1 MNTRTFSFSLFVIIS
16 LLTGTASAQNKKFY
30 IFLCFGQSNMEGNA
44 RIQPQDTVVD
54 PRLQVLETVD
64 CPNLKRTKGNW
75 YTAVPPL
82 ARCNTGLTPADYFGR
97 TLIATL
103 PHDVTVGIVNVS
115 VAGCKIELFQED
127 SYKGYAATAPAW
139 MVNMINEYGGDPYGH
154 LVEMAKLAQKHGVIK
169 GILLHQGE
177 SNPNDSLWTQKVK
190 SIYDMLIKDLNLK
203 ARKVPLL
210 AGELVNADQD
220 GKCAAMNQIIDKL
233 PDVIPNAYVI
243 NSNGCPAAPD
253 KLHFTAEGY
262 QILGTRYGLKML
274 GLLGYKSQAA
284 TVPVP
289 VQPTGSTGK

>member
-1 MNTRTFSFSLFVIIS
+1 MNTRAFFFTLFVIIS
-16 LLTGTASAQNKKFY
+16 LFTGTASAQNKKFY

-115 VAGCKIELFQED
+115 VAGCKIELFQKD
-127 SYKGYAATAPAW
+127 SYKSYAATAPTW

-154 LVEMAKLAQKHGVIK
+154 LVEMAKQAQKYGVIR

-177 SNPNDSLWTQKVK
+177 SNPNDTLWTQKVK
-190 SIYDMLIKDLNLK
+190 SIYDMLTKDLHLK
-203 ARKVPLL
+203 PRKVPLL

-233 PDVIPNAYVI
+233 PDAIPNAYVI
-243 NSNGCPAAPD
+243 NSAGCPAAPD

-262 QILGTRYGLKML
+262 RILGTRYGLKML
-274 GLLGYKSQAA
+274 GLLGYKSQAPTDPA
-284 TVPVP
+284 TVQVTKN
-289 VQPTGSTGK
+289 TGG

>member
-1 MNTRTFSFSLFVIIS
+1 MKMKYLSLCLFVAFNLYICS
-16 LLTGTASAQNKKFY
+16 ASAQNKKFY

-44 RIQPQDTVVD
+44 HIQPQDTVVD

-97 TLIATL
+97 TLIANL
-103 PHDVTVGIVNVS
+103 PHDITVGIVNVS
-115 VAGCKIELFQED
+115 VAGCKIELFQKN
-127 SYKGYAATAPAW
+127 SYKDYAATAPSW
-139 MVNMINEYGGDPYGH
+139 MVNMINEYGGNPYGH
-154 LVEMAKLAQKHGVIK
+154 LVEMAKLAQKNGVIK

-177 SNPNDSLWTQKVK
+177 SNPNDTLWTQKVK
-190 SIYDMLIKDLNLK
+190 SIYDMLIKDLRLK
-203 ARKVPLL
+203 SRKVPLL
-210 AGELVNADQD
+210 AGQLVNEDQG

-243 NSNGCPAAPD
+243 NSSGCTSAPD

-262 QILGTRYGLKML
+262 RILGTRYGLKML
-274 GLLGYKSQAA
+274 SLLGYKSVTA
-284 TVPVP
+284 TDAVT
-289 VQPTGSTGK
+289 TGSTGK

>member
-1 MNTRTFSFSLFVIIS
+1 MNTRILSFSLFVIIS
-16 LLTGTASAQNKKFY
+16 LFTGTVSAQNKKFY

-44 RIQPQDTVVD
+44 HIQPQDTIVD

-115 VAGCKIELFQED
+115 VAGCKIELFQKD
-127 SYKGYAATAPAW
+127 SYKSYAATAPAW

-177 SNPNDSLWTQKVK
+177 SNPNDTLWTQKVK
-190 SIYDMLIKDLNLK
+190 SIYDMLIKDLRLK
-203 ARKVPLL
+203 PRKVPLL

-220 GKCAAMNQIIDKL
+220 GKCAAMNPIIDKL

-262 QILGTRYGLKML
+262 RILGTRYGLKML
-274 GLLGYKSQAA
+274 SLLGYKSQ
-284 TVPVP
+284 TTTDPTPVE
-289 VQPTGSTGK
+289 PTGSTGR

>member
-1 MNTRTFSFSLFVIIS
+1 MKTTFLSFTLFFIIA
-16 LLTGTASAQNKKFY
+16 LCAHTASAQNKKFY

-75 YTAVPPL
+75 YAAVPPL
-82 ARCNTGLTPADYFGR
+82 VRCNTGLTPADYFGR
-97 TLIATL
+97 TLITTL

-115 VAGCKIELFQED
+115 VAGCKIELFQKD
-127 SYKGYAATAPAW
+127 NYKSYAATAPAW

-177 SNPNDSLWTQKVK
+177 SNPNDTLWTQKVK
-190 SIYDMLIKDLNLK
+190 SIYDMLIKDLHLK
-203 ARKVPLL
+203 SRKVPLL
-210 AGELVNADQD
+210 AGELVNEDQG

-243 NSNGCPAAPD
+243 SSSGCPAAPD
-253 KLHFTAEGY
+253 KLHFTTEGY
-262 QILGTRYGLKML
+262 RILGTRYGLKML
-274 GLLGYKSQAA
+274 SLLGYKSQAA
-284 TVPVP
+284 TDPIP